1 MVNPI
6 ALSWFWRGLKGHSI
20 TFAALFASV
29 LLGASISGGL
39 HYLLAALGIHWLYVI
54 ILPVLLFSWLNK
66 KEPQWFPDQARRRM
80 IARSLLFGSLLIALL
95 VGHFRPAQPADDTS
109 PPTSEPAAPRG

>member
-39 HYLLAALGIHWLYVI
+39 HHLLSAVGIHWLYVI
-54 ILPVLLFSWLNK
+54 ILPVILFSWLNK
-66 KEPQWFPDQARRRM
+66 MEPRWFPDQSRRRM

-95 VGHFRPAQPADDTS
+95 VAHFRPARPADEATDE
-109 PPTSEPAAPRG
+109 PPAQSAPRR